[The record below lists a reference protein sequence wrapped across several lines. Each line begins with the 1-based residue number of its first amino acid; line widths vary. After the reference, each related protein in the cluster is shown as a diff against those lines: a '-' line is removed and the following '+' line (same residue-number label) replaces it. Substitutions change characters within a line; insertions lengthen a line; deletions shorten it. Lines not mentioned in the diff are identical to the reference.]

1 MRHMLAK
8 SADGKYL
15 NPEAASEANAR
26 IQAGWLIWSSAILT
40 ATKGDVTGGGSRDW
54 KENRERTNATGWQ
67 EYSIKTSD
75 GRYIS
80 ANRLDPIMFPFFIAA
95 DMVDAINDFMKH
107 NEDLPEEVENQYIE
121 LAMGVIAS
129 MTRNLT
135 SKFYT
140 KNILETA
147 NFFFSDDFMKSRAP
161 DRIGS
166 SLISRLIFKVTP
178 LSGGLRYT
186 SRVVDDYQRELFTFN
201 DRLRTLNP
209 FSDKNR
215 TMPQRN
221 MFGEKI
227 DRKNGWLFGLGG
239 KTGLWSSPFAMTT
252 FKNNET
258 TKFFQNREL
267 NYKAPQKVD
276 RYTNIDLRSI
286 KNKNGQTAY
295 DRWLELKSEINI
307 PYKGKQYKLKD
318 LVETL
323 VSDKTSGLYRLPS
336 GIVAGDDYRQSYIL
350 DIVHKVER
358 TAFQKMWKEF
368 PVLQDTLEER
378 NIFIKEKAESALS
391 EFMLAIQ

>member
-1 MRHMLAK
+1 
-8 SADGKYL
+8 
-15 NPEAASEANAR
+15 
-26 IQAGWLIWSSAILT
+26 
-40 ATKGDVTGGGSRDW
+40 
-54 KENRERTNATGWQ
+54 
-67 EYSIKTSD
+67 
-75 GRYIS
+75 
-80 ANRLDPIMFPFFIAA
+80 
-95 DMVDAINDFMKH
+95 MKH

-166 SLISRLIFKVTP
+166 SLVSRLIFKVTP

-252 FKNNET
+252 FKNTET

-267 NYKAPQKVD
+267 KYKAPQKVD

-286 KNKNGQTAY
+286 KNKDGQTAY

-323 VSDKTSGLYRLPS
+323 VSDKTSGLYKLPS
-336 GIVAGDDYRQSYIL
+336 GIVAGDDYRQNYIL

-358 TAFQKMWKEF
+358 IAFQKMWEEF